1 VELRGAVAIV
11 TGGAAGL
18 GEFIVRRLVA
28 EGALVVAVDVD
39 EGALA
44 AREVGSEVAGV
55 ADRGGERAARELGS
69 RVEFVR
75 GDVRVGADVERVIAF
90 AVERFGGLDVLV
102 NNAGGVSRGAQWP
115 DASSLEWR
123 ATLDL
128 NLTGPMLAT
137 QLALEP
143 MRARGGGAVVNIA
156 SSAGLGLAPYDSP
169 EYGAAKAGLIRFTAS
184 VASLRESMGVRVNCI
199 APHWI
204 GLERAHEEL
213 AAMSADERAAA
224 PPFVDPEAIADA
236 VVWLVRDESLAG
248 RVVEMRGGSDRR
260 LLGTG
265 TEER

>member
-28 EGALVVAVDVD
+28 EGALVVAVDLD

-44 AREVGSEVAGV
+44 AREVGSSGA
-55 ADRGGERAARELGS
+55 
-69 RVEFVR
+69 FVR
-75 GDVRVGADVERVIAF
+75 GDVRVGADVEHVIAF

-115 DASSLEWR
+115 DASALEWR

-156 SSAGLGLAPYDSP
+156 SSAGIEWTPYDSP
-169 EYGAAKAGLIRFTAS
+169 EYGAAKAGLVRFTTCVGA
-184 VASLRESMGVRVNCI
+184 LPGVRVNCI

-204 GLERAHEEL
+204 GLERAHGEL
-213 AAMSADERAAA
+213 AAMSDTERATA
-224 PPFVDPEAIADA
+224 PPFVEPDAIADA
-236 VVWLVRDESLAG
+236 VVWLVRDESLSG
-248 RVVEMRGGSDRR
+248 QVVEMPGGSERR

-265 TEER
+265 NERR